1 MRILLLEDEL
11 DLGEAVR
18 RLLRQEGYIVDWV
31 QSGADAWTYL
41 SQTDVL
47 YAVAILDWM
56 VPEISGLDICRRLRS
71 QPSTLPIL
79 MLTARDT
86 SADKVQGLDAGAD
99 DYLVKPFG
107 SEEFLAR
114 VRALQR
120 RSPQFQARQLQMGD
134 LLLDYGQLTIAQ
146 IPTQQSVVL
155 TPKEFQ
161 LLEFFL
167 RHPNHCL
174 TRLQLLDQLW
184 DADADPGSNVVAA
197 QMRLLRRKLAAIGYD
212 QLIETV
218 QYLTISQHLINL
230 TSNGNAAN
238 FGLSENPIS
247 VSSLVCQC
255 DGRDFE
261 CLRDRY
267 LPSNCPRAGR
277 CDRAKVEIFTGDN
290 PR

>member
-18 RLLRQEGYIVDWV
+18 RLLRQECYVVDWV

-41 SQTDVL
+41 NQTDVL
-47 YAVAILDWM
+47 YSVAVLDWM
-56 VPEISGLDICRRLRS
+56 VPELSGLEVCRRLRS
-71 QPSTLPIL
+71 RQNTLPIL

-107 SEEFLAR
+107 AEEFLAR

-134 LLLDYGQLTIAQ
+134 LLLDYGQLTIGR
-146 IPTQQSVVL
+146 IPMQQSITL

-167 RHPNHCL
+167 RHPNQCL

-197 QMRLLRRKLAAIGYD
+197 QMRLLRRKLAEIGCD

-218 QYLTISQHLINL
+218 HGIGYRFNFSPS
-230 TSNGNAAN
+230 TS
-238 FGLSENPIS
+238 I
-247 VSSLVCQC
+247 
-255 DGRDFE
+255 
-261 CLRDRY
+261 
-267 LPSNCPRAGR
+267 
-277 CDRAKVEIFTGDN
+277 
-290 PR
+290 